1 MRQPDYTVLL
11 VDDDM
16 NSLKVLIEIMGRDG
30 YDTIFAIDGY
40 DAILKIRDNPVD
52 IVILDFHLP
61 DTTGLDVLK
70 QIKHIQP
77 KVPVIIMSADS
88 SPNILLDVHDAGA
101 YSFIRKPADLTRLR
115 QTVSKALNVSERTST
130 QTTIQ
135 IEQQSVFRWSR
146 KIIWWRETRVESAH
160 VENSPMN
167 RGEEISQEDDENE

>member
-1 MRQPDYTVLL
+1 MRQPNYTVLL
-11 VDDDM
+11 VDDDIK
-16 NSLKVLIEIMGRDG
+16 SLNVLVEIMRRDE
-30 YDTIFAIDGY
+30 YDTISAIDGY

-77 KVPVIIMSADS
+77 NVPVIIMSADS

-115 QTVSKALNVSERTST
+115 QTVSKALNVSKLTST

-160 VENSPMN
+160 
-167 RGEEISQEDDENE
+167 EEISQEDNENE